1 MGTAMIVIVS
11 ILLFIFLSFI
21 LTIAIFTQSSI
32 KYDVDIGLIYIG
44 IHMAAFV
51 VLLVAFTTL
60 KIAGH

>member
-1 MGTAMIVIVS
+1 MGAAMIVIVS
-11 ILLFIFLSFI
+11 ILLFILLSFL
-21 LTIAIFTQSSI
+21 LTIAIFTPSSI